1 MNRRALTLIEVLVV
15 IAIIGIVLAT
25 LMPAVQASRESVR
38 RTQCANH
45 LHQVATALL
54 TYESGKGRLPPGY
67 VSAVNRKN
75 EDTGPG
81 WGWGYSILP
90 QLEEQALFDRVK
102 LDRPIEDPVNADV
115 RSQILPIFLCPS
127 DTQNEELWTAMT
139 REVNGAPKKPI
150 CDVAPSN
157 FVGVHGY
164 TDPGSDGEGVLFRNS
179 RVRLQDVSDGKS
191 KTLLVG
197 ERSHQLGVA
206 TWVGAVTGAQLFP
219 DSPTQVSRKRIKP
232 AAGMVLG
239 FVGNRE
245 KTDDAKSDSTQFF
258 SQHGIGVNFAF
269 CDGHVTYISRNIDD
283 EVLKALSTRAGGES
297 ISREY

>member
-1 MNRRALTLIEVLVV
+1 MLVV

-38 RTQCANH
+38 RAQCANH
-45 LHQVATALL
+45 LHQVSTALL
-54 TYESGKGRLPPGY
+54 TYESAHRRLPPGY
-67 VSAVNRKN
+67 TTQINRKN

-81 WGWGYSILP
+81 WGWAYHILP
-90 QLEEQALFDRVK
+90 QLEEQPLFDQIK
-102 LDRPIEDPVNADV
+102 ADKPIEDAVNADARV
-115 RSQILPIFLCPS
+115 RILPVFLCPS
-127 DTQNEELWTAMT
+127 DTLNEEPWTATT
-139 REVNGAPKKPI
+139 REVTGAPKKAI

-191 KTLLVG
+191 KTLLAG
-197 ERSHQLGVA
+197 ERSQQLGLA
-206 TWVGAVTGAQLFP
+206 TWVGAVTGAQLYP
-219 DSPTQVSRKRIKP
+219 DSPLQVSRRRVKP

-239 FVGNRE
+239 YVGNRE
-245 KTDDAKSDSTQFF
+245 KSDENKSDSTQFY
-258 SQHGIGVNFAF
+258 SQHGMGVNFAF
-269 CDGHVTYISRNIDD
+269 CDGHVSYISRHIDD
-283 EVLKALSTRAGGES
+283 EILKSLSTRAGGEA